1 MVNHSTSLRQRFMG
15 ACRRTEQA
23 EEEERLDVSDIV
35 TQGLARHSLKACQHL
50 AQAEEEDRL
59 FWMFV
64 GTWGLRNRGEEP
76 CWRQLQ
82 RFAGERLSPAMQKV
96 ANPALMHH
104 NT

>member
-1 MVNHSTSLRQRFMG
+1 MMVNHSTSLRQRFMG

-35 TQGLARHSLKACQHL
+35 TQGLARHSL
-50 AQAEEEDRL
+50 
-59 FWMFV
+59 
-64 GTWGLRNRGEEP
+64 RNRGEEP

>member
-1 MVNHSTSLRQRFMG
+1 M
-15 ACRRTEQA
+15 
-23 EEEERLDVSDIV
+23 
-35 TQGLARHSLKACQHL
+35 
-50 AQAEEEDRL
+50 AQAEEEDNL

-96 ANPALMHH
+96 GPVEHAAG
-104 NT
+104 